1 MHIDEMSAQLLD
13 VLPCISNQT
22 DMQDFLN
29 RYSVSDQLA
38 ILAAYRIGL
47 RYYGY
52 DDPKQ
57 DDEPINRAIEAHIS
71 PAEYANVLFSKRG
84 ELSNAL
90 NSFQRCLTQTQ
101 RDAF

>member
-13 VLPCISNQT
+13 VLPCINSRA

-38 ILAAYRIGL
+38 ILSAYRIGL

-52 DDPKQ
+52 DEPKQ

-71 PAEYANVLFSKRG
+71 PAEYANVLLSKRG

-90 NSFQRCLTQTQ
+90 NSFQRGLTQTQ